1 MNENAPFTILV
12 VDDEESIR
20 RNLWAYLGDEG
31 FDVLTVASGEEGLEI
46 LQKCA
51 PDLSIVDIRLP
62 GMDGNTFM
70 IEAHQ
75 LIPHMKFLV
84 FTGSTEYILTDGMHA
99 LGLTEKHIL
108 KKPLDDLSFMVE
120 RIDMLLERNNPHE

>member
-1 MNENAPFTILV
+1 MSENKSPLILV

-31 FDVLTVASGEEGLEI
+31 FEVLTVATGEEGLEI
-46 LQKCA
+46 LTKRA
-51 PDLSIVDIRLP
+51 PDLAIVDIRLP

-75 LIPHMKFLV
+75 LVPCMKFLV
-84 FTGSTEYILTDGMHA
+84 FTGSTEYRLTDGMHA

-108 KKPLDDLSFMVE
+108 KKPLDDLSFIVE

>member
-31 FDVLTVASGEEGLEI
+31 FEVLTVANGEEGLEI
-46 LQKCA
+46 LKNRI
-51 PDLSIVDIRLP
+51 PDLAIVDIRLP
-62 GMDGNTFM
+62 GMDGNAFM
-70 IEAHQ
+70 LEAHR
-75 LIPHMKFLV
+75 LLPCMKFLV
-84 FTGSTEYILTDGMHA
+84 FTGSTEYILTDRLHA

>member
-1 MNENAPFTILV
+1 M
-12 VDDEESIR
+12 DDEESIR
-20 RNLWAYLGDEG
+20 RNLQAYLGDEG
-31 FDVLTVASGEEGLEI
+31 FDVLIAASGEEGLEI
-46 LQKCA
+46 LKKSA

-75 LIPHMKFLV
+75 LLPRMKYLV
-84 FTGSTEYILTDGMHA
+84 FTGSMEYILAEGMHA
-99 LGLTEKHIL
+99 LGLMENHVL

-120 RIDMLLERNNPHE
+120 RIEMLLERNNHHE

>member
-46 LQKCA
+46 LRKRA

-99 LGLTEKHIL
+99 LGLTEKHVL

>member
-1 MNENAPFTILV
+1 MNENTPFTILV

-20 RNLWAYLGDEG
+20 RNLWAFLGDEG

-46 LQKCA
+46 LKKST

-75 LIPHMKFLV
+75 LVPHMKFLV
-84 FTGSTEYILTDGMHA
+84 FTGSTEYILTNGMHA

-108 KKPLDDLSFMVE
+108 KKPLDDLSFIVE
-120 RIDMLLERNNPHE
+120 RIDMLLERNSHHE